1 MPEPIVSIL
10 CVGPSHKTASLAT
23 RERFA
28 MVGAA
33 AVSFTRE
40 LHAHPDVLEVVSL
53 DTCNRSEIYV
63 AATDVAAA
71 RATIMAAFARVSQA
85 ELADL
90 ATLLEVRVGSDAV
103 EHLFRVAAGLE
114 SVVVGEPQIQGQ
126 LKVALDHAREAG
138 TCGAV
143 MDRLFRGAL
152 EAGKRVRTDTSI
164 GNGSAS
170 VGSVAARLLA
180 RQLGDLTRARVLVVG
195 AGRMG
200 ELAVRCIIEQGA
212 RHIVV
217 ANRSLARA
225 AHIAEQCRVD
235 VIPMESLDDELMRC
249 DAVISTTNAPHVVIT
264 RERVGRS
271 ASTRRRVFVDLAVPR
286 DIDPSVGQLPG
297 CHLFDMD
304 DLERVVAETMDQ
316 RLREREQAESMVLEA
331 VHGFLRWH
339 REQEAVPAI
348 VELRQAADAIRLEE
362 TERFIRRAG
371 HLAPEDRRRI
381 DQLTRS
387 IVNRLLHAPTQ
398 HLRLRA
404 SVDDAMDADEV
415 FSASVEVE
423 DPWTRAV
430 AQLVA
435 TDRAR

>member
-1 MPEPIVSIL
+1 
-10 CVGPSHKTASLAT
+10 
-23 RERFA
+23 
-28 MVGAA
+28 
-33 AVSFTRE
+33 
-40 LHAHPDVLEVVSL
+40 
-53 DTCNRSEIYV
+53 
-63 AATDVAAA
+63 
-71 RATIMAAFARVSQA
+71 
-85 ELADL
+85 
-90 ATLLEVRVGSDAV
+90 
-103 EHLFRVAAGLE
+103 
-114 SVVVGEPQIQGQ
+114 
-126 LKVALDHAREAG
+126 
-138 TCGAV
+138 

-164 GNGSAS
+164 GSGSAS

-180 RQLGDLTRARVLVVG
+180 GQLGDLARSRILVVG

-235 VIPMESLDDELMRC
+235 VIPMESLDEELERC
-249 DAVISTTNAPHVVIT
+249 DAIISTTNAPHVVIT
-264 RERVGRS
+264 RERI
-271 ASTRRRVFVDLAVPR
+271 ASLDSSRRRVFLDLAVPR
-286 DIDPSVGQLPG
+286 DIDPEVGSLPG
-297 CHLFDMD
+297 CSLFDMD
-304 DLERVVAETMDQ
+304 DLERVVAETMDM
-316 RLREREQAESMVLEA
+316 RIREREQAESMVAEA
-331 VHGFLRWH
+331 VLGFLRWH
-339 REQEAVPAI
+339 REQDAVPAI
-348 VELRQAADAIRLEE
+348 IELRQAADAIRQEE

-404 SVDDAMDADEV
+404 SSDELVPSDEGYAAAAEVDD
-415 FSASVEVE
+415 
-423 DPWTRAV
+423 PWSRAV
-430 AQLVA
+430 AQLLA